1 MSEHLTIQQRPESL
15 SDQVFGTIREAIISR
30 TLAPGS
36 AVTEAQ
42 LAKDLGVS
50 KTPVREALLRLR
62 EVGLVRSMPI
72 RGMTIIESSRDA
84 LIQAYELRGVL
95 ESAVTRLAA
104 LKASDD
110 QVRDLEAKAQR
121 SLDFAEKLDGES
133 FRQSDRQF
141 HATVWGAAG
150 NPELERIAENA
161 YLLSSALRAIHAL
174 SSHDSIKCAQQHVA
188 IAAAIKGRD
197 ETAAAELAERH
208 VRDVLQYSMPPGD

>member
-1 MSEHLTIQQRPESL
+1 MGDQLSIQQRPESL

-62 EVGLVRSMPI
+62 EVGLVQSMPI
-72 RGMTIIESSRDA
+72 RGMTIIESSREA
-84 LIQAYELRGVL
+84 LIQAYELRGIL
-95 ESAVTRLAA
+95 ESAVAKLAA
-104 LKASDD
+104 IKASEDEINELTA
-110 QVRDLEAKAQR
+110 VAKK
-121 SLDFAEKLDGES
+121 SLQFAKKHDAAN
-133 FRQSDRQF
+133 FRLTDRQF
-141 HATVWGAAG
+141 HSAVWASAG

-174 SSHDSIKCAQQHVA
+174 SSSDSIKCAQQHVDIASA
-188 IAAAIKGRD
+188 IGDRD
-197 ETAAAELAERH
+197 ATRAAEFAANH
-208 VRDVLQYSMPPGD
+208 VRDVLQYSLPSA